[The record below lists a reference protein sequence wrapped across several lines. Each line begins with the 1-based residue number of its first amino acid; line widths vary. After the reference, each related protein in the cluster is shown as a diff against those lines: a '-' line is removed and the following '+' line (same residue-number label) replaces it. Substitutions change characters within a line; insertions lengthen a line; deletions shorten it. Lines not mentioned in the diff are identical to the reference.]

1 MLVLRQPYIDEIGAV
16 TEHVIKSIDEFVT
29 SLSSHEC
36 VERALQ
42 LIQLTWIFNLAVLV
56 QPRLVQCSLV
66 DLI

>member
-16 TEHVIKSIDEFVT
+16 TEHVIKSIDEFLT
-29 SLSSHEC
+29 TLSSHDYI
-36 VERALQ
+36 ERALM
-42 LIQLTWIFNLAVLV
+42 LIQVTWLFNLAVLV